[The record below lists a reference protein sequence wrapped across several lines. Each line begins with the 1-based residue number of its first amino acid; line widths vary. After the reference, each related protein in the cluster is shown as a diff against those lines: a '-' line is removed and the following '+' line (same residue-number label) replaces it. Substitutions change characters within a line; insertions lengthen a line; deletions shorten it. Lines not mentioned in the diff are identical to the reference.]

1 MWRDFC
7 THIVFGGNDW
17 MSGGGAP
24 QFGHRSATRK
34 HHGPFCRGHEACLGA
49 AVRAPVTSIL
59 IVFEMT
65 HDFAVFP
72 VLRADGTLEGV
83 VSRLALQHFVE

>member
-1 MWRDFC
+1 
-7 THIVFGGNDW
+7 
-17 MSGGGAP
+17 
-24 QFGHRSATRK
+24 
-34 HHGPFCRGHEACLGA
+34 
-49 AVRAPVTSIL
+49 VTSIL